1 MGCYQSKTKEAY
13 NPHTNVIL
21 SNKKR
26 FSSKKIVVFRYYH
39 VSVKREINPINKMSL
54 LLVRFP
60 LKDYLC

>member
-21 SNKKR
+21 SNKKN
-26 FSSKKIVVFRYYH
+26 VFRYYH

>member
-26 FSSKKIVVFRYYH
+26 FHSKRIVVFRYYH
-39 VSVKREINPINKMSL
+39 VSVKKGNKSH
-54 LLVRFP
+54 
-60 LKDYLC
+60 K

>member
-1 MGCYQSKTKEAY
+1 MGCCQSKTKEAY

-39 VSVKREINPINKMSL
+39 VSVKRENKSH
-54 LLVRFP
+54 
-60 LKDYLC
+60 K

>member
-26 FSSKKIVVFRYYH
+26 FHLKDRCFRYYH
-39 VSVKREINPINKMSL
+39 VSVKGK
-54 LLVRFP
+54 
-60 LKDYLC
+60 

>member
-1 MGCYQSKTKEAY
+1 MGCCQSKTKEAY

-26 FSSKKIVVFRYYH
+26 SSSKKIVVFRYYH
-39 VSVKREINPINKMSL
+39 VSVKRKINPINKMSL